1 MVHPLLE
8 DLRGLSDEDLNKKI
22 IKMNKILSQSYYN
35 VQLYNQAKTIM
46 NILLDEQN
54 ERADKKFQ
62 KFLEMSNNKL
72 SDTID
77 IN

>member
-8 DLRGLSDEDLNKKI
+8 DVRGISDEELNKKI
-22 IKMNKILSQSYYN
+22 IKMNKILGQTYHN
-35 VQLYNQAKTIM
+35 LQLYNQATTII
-46 NILLDEQN
+46 NILLAEQH
-54 ERADKKFQ
+54 ERAEKKFQ
-62 KFLEMSNNKL
+62 KFLEKSNNKL